1 MKHVTKGSV
10 YARVS
15 QGGEGL
21 QSVEGSGSDRG
32 QLVVVQRQQTD
43 VVQPC
48 ETVVVDT
55 ADLVVPQHPEE
66 ERNETLPSKNQF
78 KMNKTAERVIV
89 CVFVRHSQHTQS
101 FKPTEHPASDRVDL
115 IGCEVKLNDGCCTF
129 ECPVFNLCDLVVAEV
144 TVRGRKPCQKSK
156 HSGI

>member
-66 ERNETLPSKNQF
+66 ERNETLPSKNL
-78 KMNKTAERVIV
+78 KYYLAI
-89 CVFVRHSQHTQS
+89 
-101 FKPTEHPASDRVDL
+101 
-115 IGCEVKLNDGCCTF
+115 
-129 ECPVFNLCDLVVAEV
+129 
-144 TVRGRKPCQKSK
+144 
-156 HSGI
+156 

>member
-66 ERNETLPSKNQF
+66 ERNGTLPSKNL
-78 KMNKTAERVIV
+78 KYYLAI
-89 CVFVRHSQHTQS
+89 
-101 FKPTEHPASDRVDL
+101 
-115 IGCEVKLNDGCCTF
+115 
-129 ECPVFNLCDLVVAEV
+129 
-144 TVRGRKPCQKSK
+144 
-156 HSGI
+156 